1 MGSGGKI
8 EVELIDQHQT
18 TYIAERIYGETPT
31 VYQLKNDG
39 EKELQYNL
47 KINAIVNKPLY
58 YGQKDLSDIGG
69 ETSTEDLINKLM
81 GDKLTSVKREIEE
94 QGSKIIGII
103 ADIKKVD
110 KQLAQEEEIKA
121 KKHLL
126 KRI

>member
-1 MGSGGKI
+1 M
-8 EVELIDQHQT
+8 
-18 TYIAERIYGETPT
+18 
-31 VYQLKNDG
+31 YQLKNDG

-94 QGSKIIGII
+94 QG
-103 ADIKKVD
+103 
-110 KQLAQEEEIKA
+110 
-121 KKHLL
+121 
-126 KRI
+126 R